1 MLLFHIGTHDFKF
14 KNNSGYDIKIIA
26 ENTADN
32 ITMKLIKLIKE

>member
-14 KNNSGYDIKIIA
+14 KNNSGSDIKIIA
-26 ENTADN
+26 ENTTDN